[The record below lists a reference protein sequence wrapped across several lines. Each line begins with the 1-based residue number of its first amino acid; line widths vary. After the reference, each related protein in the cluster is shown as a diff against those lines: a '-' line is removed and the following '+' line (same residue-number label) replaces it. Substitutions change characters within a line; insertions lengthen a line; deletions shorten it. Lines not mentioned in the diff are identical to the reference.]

1 MECKKI
7 IKRIVNGE
15 EFEDVEFFLD
25 GQSIAYATMQDDHDY
40 FSVDICA
47 IDKNGK
53 KIINGFICECCKLIE
68 NISLAF
74 PKWEKKYMDEETQE
88 YLREKGG
95 RHE

>member
-53 KIINGFICECCKLIE
+53 KIINGFIFLLTDILKL
-68 NISLAF
+68 
-74 PKWEKKYMDEETQE
+74 
-88 YLREKGG
+88 LRQKT
-95 RHE
+95 RHLF